1 MRYGGVE
8 SAVLNPQNLRY
19 SIGRRR
25 NDLASSNPRRGWGGR
40 HDG

>member
-1 MRYGGVE
+1 MRNGGVE

-19 SIGRRR
+19 RIGRRG

-40 HDG
+40 YNG